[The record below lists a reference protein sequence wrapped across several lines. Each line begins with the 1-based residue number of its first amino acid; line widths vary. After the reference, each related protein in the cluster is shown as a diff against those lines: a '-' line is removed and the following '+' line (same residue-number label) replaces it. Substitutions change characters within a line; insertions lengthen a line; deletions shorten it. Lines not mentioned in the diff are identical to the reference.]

1 MDCPCKVS
9 NPKHFK
15 YCEHFKYQKLL
26 TLMTKEQYNKIYPW
40 VVVGLLWMVAMLNYM
55 DRQMLATMKVAMM
68 GDIHELEKAENFG
81 RLMAIFLWIY
91 ALMSPMAG
99 LIADRVNRKWLI
111 IGSLAVWSGV
121 TMAMGYST
129 SFDQL
134 YALRALMGVSEALYI
149 PAGLSLIADY
159 HRGNTRSLAVGLHL
173 SGLYLG
179 QALGG
184 FGATV
189 AHEYSWQ
196 QTFHL
201 FGLIGIVYSVVLVFF
216 LKDIRINA
224 PAQKRMTLAEGF
236 NSVKNSLGV
245 IFGTMSFWVVLFYFA
260 APSFPG
266 WAVKSWMPTLFSST
280 LGIDMAIAGPM
291 ATITIAG
298 SSLIS
303 VILGGMM
310 ADRWMRVNIKGRI
323 YTGAIGLSM
332 MVPALIFLGYGTGY
346 FSVLGGAIL
355 FGLGF
360 GMFDANS
367 MPILCQFVS
376 PRHRAAAYGL
386 MNMAGISAGAVI
398 TVFLG
403 KSTDAGSLG
412 HDVALLGIPVVMA
425 IVLQLT
431 VLKPKFADKI
441 TD

>member
-1 MDCPCKVS
+1 
-9 NPKHFK
+9 
-15 YCEHFKYQKLL
+15 
-26 TLMTKEQYNKIYPW
+26 MTKEQYKKIYPW
-40 VVVGLLWMVAMLNYM
+40 VVVALLWTVAMLNYM
-55 DRQMLATMKVAMM
+55 DRQMLSTMKVAMM

-111 IGSLAVWSGV
+111 VGSLAVWSGV

-129 SFDQL
+129 TFNQL

-159 HRGNTRSLAVGLHL
+159 HRGSTRSLAVGIHL

-189 AHEYSWQ
+189 AHSYSWQ
-196 QTFHL
+196 QAFHL
-201 FGLIGIVYSVVLVFF
+201 FGLVGIGYSLVLVFF
-216 LKDIRINA
+216 LKDIRVDTKSSSKTSFVA
-224 PAQKRMTLAEGF
+224 ALKSMG
-236 NSVKNSLGV
+236 NSLGM
-245 IFGTMSFWVVLFYFA
+245 IIGNFSFWVVLFYFT

-266 WAVKSWMPTLFSST
+266 WAVKSWMPTLFSQT
-280 LGIDMAIAGPM
+280 LGIDMSIAGPM

-298 SSLIS
+298 SSLVS
-303 VILGGMM
+303 VILGGIL
-310 ADRWMRVNIKGRI
+310 ADRWMNVNIKGRI
-323 YTGAIGLSM
+323 YTGVIGLSL

-346 FSVLGGAIL
+346 FGVIGGAVL

-360 GMFDANS
+360 GMFDTNS

-386 MNMAGISAGAVI
+386 MNMTGISAGAVI
-398 TVFLG
+398 TIILG

-412 HDVALLGIPVVMA
+412 HDVALLAIPVVLA
-425 IVLQLT
+425 IVFQMTLLN
-431 VLKPKFADKI
+431 PKFADK
-441 TD
+441 TED

>member
-1 MDCPCKVS
+1 
-9 NPKHFK
+9 
-15 YCEHFKYQKLL
+15 
-26 TLMTKEQYNKIYPW
+26 MTKEQYKKIYPW
-40 VVVGLLWMVAMLNYM
+40 VVVALLWTVAMLNYM
-55 DRQMLATMKVAMM
+55 DRQMLSTMKIAMM

-111 IGSLAVWSGV
+111 VGSLAVWSGV

-129 SFDQL
+129 TFNQL
-134 YALRALMGVSEALYI
+134 YVLRALMGISEALYI

-159 HRGNTRSLAVGLHL
+159 HRGSTRSLAVGIHL

-189 AHEYSWQ
+189 AHSYSWQ
-196 QTFHL
+196 QAFHL
-201 FGLIGIVYSVVLVFF
+201 FGLVGIGYSLVLVFF
-216 LKDIRINA
+216 LKDIRVDTKSSSKTSFVTA
-224 PAQKRMTLAEGF
+224 LKSMG
-236 NSVKNSLGV
+236 NSLGM
-245 IFGTMSFWVVLFYFA
+245 IIGNFSFWVVLFYFT

-266 WAVKSWMPTLFSST
+266 WAVKSWMPTLFSQT
-280 LGIDMAIAGPM
+280 LGIDMSIAGPM

-298 SSLIS
+298 SSLVS
-303 VILGGMM
+303 VILGGIL
-310 ADRWMRVNIKGRI
+310 ADRWMSVNIKGRI
-323 YTGAIGLSM
+323 YTGVIGLSL

-346 FSVLGGAIL
+346 FGVIGGAVL

-360 GMFDANS
+360 GMFDTNS

-386 MNMAGISAGAVI
+386 MNMTGISAGAVI
-398 TVFLG
+398 TIILG

-412 HDVALLGIPVVMA
+412 HDVALLAIPVVLA
-425 IVLQLT
+425 IIFQMTLLN
-431 VLKPKFADKI
+431 PKFADK
-441 TD
+441 TED

>member
-1 MDCPCKVS
+1 MTRES
-9 NPKHFK
+9 
-15 YCEHFKYQKLL
+15 YQ
-26 TLMTKEQYNKIYPW
+26 KIYPW
-40 VVVGLLWMVAMLNYM
+40 VVVGLLWMVALLNYM
-55 DRQMLATMKVAMM
+55 DRQMLSTMKVAMM

-111 IGSLAVWSGV
+111 VGSLAVWSGV
-121 TMAMGYST
+121 TLAMGYST

-134 YALRALMGVSEALYI
+134 YILRALMGVSEALYI
-149 PAGLSLIADY
+149 PAGLALIADY
-159 HRGNTRSLAVGLHL
+159 HRGTTRSLAIGIHL

-189 AHEYSWQ
+189 AHSYSWQ
-196 QTFHL
+196 QAFHL
-201 FGLIGIVYSVVLVFF
+201 FGLIGIGYSLVLVFF
-216 LKDIRINA
+216 LKDHRTKIPHEKKA
-224 PAQKRMTLAEGF
+224 TFADGLQ
-236 NSVKNSLGV
+236 SVKNSLGLL
-245 IFGTMSFWVVLFYFA
+245 FGTLSFWVILFYFA

-266 WAVKSWMPTLFSST
+266 WAVKNWMPTLFSST
-280 LGIDMAIAGPM
+280 LGIDMSVAGPM

-298 SSLIS
+298 SSLVS
-303 VILGGMM
+303 VILGGML
-310 ADRWMRVNIKGRI
+310 ADNWIKTNVKGRI
-323 YTGAIGLSM
+323 YTGVIGLTL

-346 FSVLGGAIL
+346 FSIIGGAVM
-355 FGLGF
+355 FGIGF

-386 MNMAGISAGAVI
+386 MNMAGISSGAVI
-398 TVFLG
+398 TVILG

-412 HDVALLGIPVVMA
+412 HDVAMLAIPVIIA

-431 VLKPKFADKI
+431 VLKPQYADKI
-441 TD
+441 SD

>member
-1 MDCPCKVS
+1 
-9 NPKHFK
+9 
-15 YCEHFKYQKLL
+15 
-26 TLMTKEQYNKIYPW
+26 MTKEQYKKIYPW
-40 VVVGLLWMVAMLNYM
+40 VVVALLWMVALLNYM
-55 DRQMLATMKVAMM
+55 DRQMLSTMKVAMM

-111 IGSLAVWSGV
+111 VGSLAVWSGV
-121 TMAMGYST
+121 TMAMGYAT
-129 SFDQL
+129 TFDQL

-149 PAGLSLIADY
+149 PAGLALITDY
-159 HRGNTRSLAVGLHL
+159 HKGTTRSLAVGIHL

-189 AHEYSWQ
+189 AHSYSWQ
-196 QTFHL
+196 QAFHL
-201 FGLIGIVYSVVLVFF
+201 FGLIGICYSLVLVFF
-216 LKDIRINA
+216 LKEKRILVVER
-224 PAQKRMTLAEGF
+224 KKTTFIDGL
-236 NSVKNSLGV
+236 NSVKNSLG
-245 IFGTMSFWVVLFYFA
+245 ILFGTLSFWVILFYFS

-266 WAVKSWMPTLFSST
+266 WAVKSWMPTLFSQT
-280 LGIDMAIAGPM
+280 LKIDMSLAGPM
-291 ATITIAG
+291 ATVTIAG

-303 VILGGMM
+303 VILGGIL
-310 ADRWMRVNIKGRI
+310 ADRWITVNLKGRI
-323 YTGAIGLSM
+323 YTGVIGLTL

-346 FSVLGGAIL
+346 LGIIGGAVL

-360 GMFDANS
+360 GMFDTNS

-386 MNMAGISAGAVI
+386 MNMAGISCGALI
-398 TVFLG
+398 TIFLG

-412 HDVALLGIPVVMA
+412 HDVALLAIPVVMA
-425 IVLQLT
+425 IVLQLV
-431 VLKPKFADKI
+431 VLKPKFADK
-441 TD
+441 TED

>member
-1 MDCPCKVS
+1 
-9 NPKHFK
+9 
-15 YCEHFKYQKLL
+15 
-26 TLMTKEQYNKIYPW
+26 MTKQQYQKIYPW
-40 VVVGLLWMVAMLNYM
+40 VVVALLWMVALLNYM
-55 DRQMLATMKVAMM
+55 DRQMLSTMKVSMM

-91 ALMSPMAG
+91 AIMSPMAG

-111 IGSLAVWSGV
+111 VGSLAVWSGV

-129 SFDQL
+129 SFNQL

-149 PAGLSLIADY
+149 PSGLALIADY
-159 HRGNTRSLAVGLHL
+159 HRGNTRSLAVGIHL

-189 AHEYSWQ
+189 AHSYSWQ
-196 QTFHL
+196 QAFHL
-201 FGLIGIVYSVVLVFF
+201 FGLVGIAYSLVLIVF
-216 LKDIRINA
+216 LKDERVLSTVH
-224 PAQKRMTLAEGF
+224 KKS
-236 NSVKNSLGV
+236 SVADGVKSVVHSLGLL
-245 IFGTMSFWVVLFYFA
+245 FGTLSFWIVLFYFS

-266 WAVKSWMPTLFSST
+266 WAVKSWMPTLFSQT
-280 LGIDMAIAGPM
+280 LHIDMSIAGPM
-291 ATITIAG
+291 ATVTIAG

-310 ADRWMRVNIKGRI
+310 ADRWISVNLKGRI
-323 YTGAIGLSM
+323 YTGVIGLTM
-332 MVPALIFLGYGTGY
+332 MVPALVFLGYGTGY
-346 FSVLGGAIL
+346 FGVIGGAVL

-360 GMFDANS
+360 GMFDTNS

-386 MNMAGISAGAVI
+386 MNMAGISCGALI
-398 TVFLG
+398 TVILG

-412 HDVALLGIPVVMA
+412 HDVALLAIPVVMA
-425 IVLQLT
+425 IVLQLA
-431 VLKPKFADKI
+431 VLKPKFADK
-441 TD
+441 TED

>member
-1 MDCPCKVS
+1 
-9 NPKHFK
+9 
-15 YCEHFKYQKLL
+15 
-26 TLMTKEQYNKIYPW
+26 MTQAQYKKIYPW
-40 VVVGLLWMVAMLNYM
+40 VVVALLWMVAMLNYM
-55 DRQMLATMKVAMM
+55 DRQMLSTMKIAMM

-91 ALMSPMAG
+91 AIMSPMAG

-111 IGSLAVWSGV
+111 VGSLAVWSTV

-149 PAGLSLIADY
+149 PAGLALIADY
-159 HRGNTRSLAVGLHL
+159 HRGPTRSLAIGIHL

-189 AHEYSWQ
+189 AHSYSWQ
-196 QTFHL
+196 QAFHL
-201 FGLIGIVYSVVLVFF
+201 FGLIGICYSMVLVLF
-216 LKDIRINA
+216 LKDERVKA
-224 PAQKRMTLAEGF
+224 VGHKKTTLAEGLK
-236 NSVKNSLGV
+236 SVKNSLGM
-245 IFGTMSFWVVLFYFA
+245 IFGTVSFWVVLFYFT

-266 WAVKSWMPTLFSST
+266 WAVKSWMPTLFSQT
-280 LGIDMAIAGPM
+280 LGIDMSIAGPM

-303 VILGGMM
+303 VILGGIL
-310 ADRWMRVNIKGRI
+310 ADRWMNFNIKGRI
-323 YTGAIGLSM
+323 YTGVIGLSM
-332 MVPALIFLGYGTGY
+332 MVPALLFLGYGTGY
-346 FSVLGGAIL
+346 FGVIGGAVL

-360 GMFDANS
+360 GMFDTNS

-412 HDVALLGIPVVMA
+412 HDVALLGIPVVAA
-425 IVLQLT
+425 IILQLT

-441 TD
+441 ED

>member
-1 MDCPCKVS
+1 
-9 NPKHFK
+9 
-15 YCEHFKYQKLL
+15 
-26 TLMTKEQYNKIYPW
+26 MTKDQYNKIYPW
-40 VVVGLLWMVAMLNYM
+40 VVVALLWVVAMLNYM
-55 DRQMLATMKVAMM
+55 DRQMLSTMKVAMM

-111 IGSLAVWSGV
+111 IGSLAVWSAV

-129 SFDQL
+129 NFDQL
-134 YALRALMGVSEALYI
+134 YVLRALMGVSEALYI

-159 HRGNTRSLAVGLHL
+159 HRGNTRSLAVGIHL

-184 FGATV
+184 FGATA
-189 AHEYSWQ
+189 AHAYSWQ
-196 QTFHL
+196 QAFHL

-216 LKDIRINA
+216 LKDIRMEA
-224 PAQKRMTLAEGF
+224 PSRKRMTLAEGF
-236 NSVKNSLGV
+236 LSVKNSLGT
-245 IFGTMSFWVVLFYFA
+245 IFGTMSFWIVLFYFA

-266 WAVKSWMPTLFSST
+266 WAVKSWMPTLFSDT
-280 LGIDMAIAGPM
+280 LGIEMAIAGPM

-332 MVPALIFLGYGTGY
+332 MVPALVFLGYGTGY
-346 FSVLGGAIL
+346 FGVLGGAVL

-367 MPILCQFVS
+367 MPILCQFIS

-431 VLKPKFADKI
+431 ILKPKFADKI
-441 TD
+441 SD

>member
-1 MDCPCKVS
+1 
-9 NPKHFK
+9 
-15 YCEHFKYQKLL
+15 
-26 TLMTKEQYNKIYPW
+26 MTQAQYKKIYPW
-40 VVVGLLWMVAMLNYM
+40 VVVALLWMVAMLNYM
-55 DRQMLATMKVAMM
+55 DRQMLSTMKVAMM

-91 ALMSPMAG
+91 AIMSPMAG

-111 IGSLAVWSGV
+111 VGSLAVWSTV

-149 PAGLSLIADY
+149 PAGLALIADY
-159 HRGNTRSLAVGLHL
+159 HRGPTRSLAIGIHL

-189 AHEYSWQ
+189 AHSYSWQ
-196 QTFHL
+196 QAFHL
-201 FGLIGIVYSVVLVFF
+201 FGLIGICYSMVLVLF
-216 LKDIRINA
+216 LKDERVKA
-224 PAQKRMTLAEGF
+224 VGHKKTTLAEGLK
-236 NSVKNSLGV
+236 SVKNSLGM
-245 IFGTMSFWVVLFYFA
+245 IFGTVSFWVVLFYFT

-266 WAVKSWMPTLFSST
+266 WAVKSWMPTLFSQT
-280 LGIDMAIAGPM
+280 LGIDMSIAGPM

-303 VILGGMM
+303 VILGGIL
-310 ADRWMRVNIKGRI
+310 ADRWMNFNIKGRI
-323 YTGAIGLSM
+323 YTGVIGLSM
-332 MVPALIFLGYGTGY
+332 MVPALLFLGYGTGY
-346 FSVLGGAIL
+346 FGVIGGAVL

-360 GMFDANS
+360 GMFDTNS

-412 HDVALLGIPVVMA
+412 HDVALLGIPVVAA
-425 IVLQLT
+425 IILQLT

-441 TD
+441 ED